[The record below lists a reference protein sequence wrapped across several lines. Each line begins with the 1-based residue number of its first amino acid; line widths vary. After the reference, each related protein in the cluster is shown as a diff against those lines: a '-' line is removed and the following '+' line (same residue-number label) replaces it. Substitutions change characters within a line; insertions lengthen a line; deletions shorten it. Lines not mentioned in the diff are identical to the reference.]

1 MSEYTIKTAQGLV
14 IRNLD
19 GKVVAPCQSAEDP
32 DFIAYCAWASLLDT
46 EGKLVNIP
54 IIDQTIPVTE
64 QDVISTVQNLLDT
77 TAQSKRY
84 DNMLSLS
91 TYVNSTVP
99 KFKAE
104 AETGIAWRDGCW
116 STCYDI
122 LASDIE
128 ITSIDEV
135 LSQLP
140 SIVWP

>member
-32 DFIAYCAWASLLDT
+32 DFIAYIEWAMT
-46 EGKLVNIP
+46 EGNVPILDKTIP
-54 IIDQTIPVTE
+54 IIE
-64 QDVISTVQNLLDT
+64 KDVIDVVQNLLNT

-91 TYVNSTVP
+91 TYINSTVP
-99 KFKAE
+99 QFKAE
-104 AETGIAWRDGCW
+104 AEAGILWRDNCW

-122 LASDIE
+122 LASGVE

-135 LSQLP
+135 LAQLP
-140 SIVWP
+140 SIVWPS